1 MRPQRQTRLLAPL
14 AAALLAVVVQGCSRK
29 PADASAATPGQS
41 GPGGAGARGGRTIVL
56 AASDVGTVKRQ
67 SIADGVPITGNLA
80 PIETVVV
87 RARLDGNLEGVF
99 AREGDRVSAGQL
111 LARFESTEQQG
122 NTASAEADRAAA
134 QAELSTAKWSLDQTQ
149 ELFRAGALPERDF
162 RVAQQSYAASRA
174 RLAATEA
181 RLRTA
186 GLGSRDTRV
195 VSPVNGIVDKRLVQG
210 GERVT
215 RGAEMFTVVRN
226 STLELQAAVPER
238 RAGTVRAGQRVTFSS
253 NGRVLEGRVARV
265 SPTVDAASRSVTVYV
280 QVPNADGA
288 IRGGSFATGTVISR
302 TIPDALVVP
311 MSALHQ
317 SPNGERSYVYR
328 VNSGRVEQVDVG
340 TGVTDERA
348 GVAEITGGLSDGD
361 RIVTG
366 NVGTLGKGTTV
377 QIIGG
382 DRPGRS

>member
-1 MRPQRQTRLLAPL
+1 MVA
-14 AAALLAVVVQGCSRK
+14 QGCSRK
-29 PADASAATPGQS
+29 PSDASAATPGQS
-41 GPGGAGARGGRTIVL
+41 GGARAARTVVL
-56 AASDVGTVKRQ
+56 AASDVGTAKRQ
-67 SIADGVPITGNLA
+67 SVADGVPITGNLA

-134 QAELSTAKWSLDQTQ
+134 QAELSTAKWNLDQTQ

-162 RVAQQSYAASRA
+162 RAAQQSYAASRA

-195 VSPVNGIVDKRLVQG
+195 VSPVTGIVDKRMVQG

-311 MSALHQ
+311 TSALHQ
-317 SPNGERSYVYR
+317 SPNGDRSYVYR
-328 VNSGRVEQVDVG
+328 VNSGSVEQVDVS

-348 GVAEITGGLSDGD
+348 GVAEITSGLNEGD